1 MLKPKTGIALG
12 SGGARGWAHIGVL
25 RELEARGVKPH
36 CVAGTSMGALVGAAY
51 VSGNL
56 DKLEEWAVSLTP
68 TKAALLV
75 DLNLLGGGMVDAK
88 PIMKW
93 FESLDHKKLI
103 EDQPIRYAAV
113 ATDMRNGQEVDILA
127 GSLIDA
133 MRASISLP
141 GVVSPFF
148 KDGRWLV
155 DGGMTNPIPV
165 SVCRDMGADFV
176 IAVNPEGK
184 ENHVFWEQPKENET
198 WVKVKETLSLPVRSV
213 LATFNAKGPKNAP
226 KAPNYFDVVAM
237 AIDQM
242 TDQIRAYRLEKDQ
255 PDAMLDVELGQFT
268 ILEFLRAEEA
278 IAEGKNCV
286 AQNWDMIE
294 AMIGREVSR

>member
-1 MLKPKTGIALG
+1 MTKPKIGIALG

-25 RELEARGVKPH
+25 QELETRGVKPH
-36 CVAGTSMGALVGAAY
+36 CIAGTSMGSLVGAAY

-56 DKLEEWAVSLTP
+56 DKLEEWALSLTP
-68 TKAALLV
+68 AKAALLV

-93 FESLDHKKLI
+93 FENLKIDELI
-103 EDQPIRYAAV
+103 ENQPIRYAAV
-113 ATDMRNGQEVDILA
+113 ATDMRTGVEVDIMK
-127 GSLIDA
+127 GSLIEA

-165 SVCRDMGADFV
+165 SVCREMGADLV

-184 ENHVFWEQPKENET
+184 EDHVLWEQPKENET
-198 WVKVKETLSLPVRSV
+198 WLKVKETLSLPVRTV
-213 LATFNAKGPKNAP
+213 LAAFNANGPKDAP

-242 TDQIRAYRLEKDQ
+242 TDQIRAYRLQQDQ
-255 PDAMLDVELGQFT
+255 PDALLEVELGHFT
-268 ILEFLRAEEA
+268 ILEFLRAAEA
-278 IAEGKNCV
+278 IEEGKRCV
-286 AQNWDMIE
+286 EQNWDAIE
-294 AMIGREVSR
+294 AMVG